1 MLERLGV
8 VMLLI
13 SPLVAD
19 GNSLA
24 VPFVVVAI
32 GALLVIIGGRKH
44 GRQE

>member
-19 GNSLA
+19 SNSLA

>member
-8 VMLLI
+8 VLLLL

-24 VPFVVVAI
+24 VPFMVAAI
-32 GALLVIIGGRKH
+32 GTILVIIGGRKH